1 MSKFLLIGSVAAMLY
16 GDCAWGMF
24 GGFGES
30 VQDISSERNN
40 ANSEVRSRR
49 NSKGKVSYQDAQT
62 QTEQS
67 QFEQS
72 WSGQTQAN
80 PQQLQENRFIKIEFE
95 GVKGYADALTGAV
108 LNNTYMQYHYVPSNN
123 SKIGHA
129 TPTTVV
135 TVTRDDLRC
144 WNDISEIRY
153 ANDVSYDKL
162 ENPKV
167 ILYRNKDNSCYI
179 ILRTDD
185 GKKYGVFYGLN
196 ERNVEIGRQSFAV
209 YEVSEDV
216 GSFTDGVER
225 LIYVD
230 ESGLYFVPKAENSV
244 ENVIDTYQKEG
255 RFKFDGSIVKVSAID
270 GSITLDGEPVT
281 EDNFF
286 DNWVLEKNK
295 TVLSTKQSGEK
306 EVLRNFYPPNGRY
319 NGIYFQKVKNERGE
333 YRTESINSYREG
345 ISWLNSF
352 VNKRLS
358 QTKATNENGA
368 EELVRDGTFASIL
381 SLPNERFISFSSKFG
396 SDPGYYQK
404 VCDAVATQVVAAKQT
419 QTGGAG
425 TFVFGASS
433 SITSQS
439 IQTQTGGGTFVF
451 GSSNSTTSQSIPGM
465 ILQNPTLFKNPDFVR
480 KLKPAFEGV
489 EKDYEESRIA
499 GSELWLPFEIVRNL

>member
-16 GDCAWGMF
+16 GDCVFAMDGIDPWAGVPSQNSRDSQ
-24 GGFGES
+24 E
-30 VQDISSERNN
+30 N
-40 ANSEVRSRR
+40 APASNSDQFSAEPARGDASPNIRSRR
-49 NSKGKVSYQDAQT
+49 NSQENVRTFYQNQQT
-62 QTEQS
+62 QTEQ
-67 QFEQS
+67 
-72 WSGQTQAN
+72 TRAN
-80 PQQLQENRFIKIEFE
+80 PEQFGENRFIRNSS
-95 GVKGYADALTGAV
+95 GYR
-108 LNNTYMQYHYVPSNN
+108 QYHYDLSDNALV
-123 SKIGHA
+123 GQA
-129 TPTTVV
+129 TPTTIVGG
-135 TVTRDDLRC
+135 DLKG
-144 WNDISEIRY
+144 WSNISEIRY

-167 ILYRNKDNSCYI
+167 IFYRNKDNSCYI
-179 ILRTDD
+179 ILRIKDT
-185 GKKYGVFYGLN
+185 KYDVFYGLN
-196 ERNVEIGRQSFAV
+196 ERNIEVGRSSFAV
-209 YEVSEDV
+209 YEMSDDV
-216 GSFTDGVER
+216 GSFTDGVPR
-225 LIYVD
+225 RIYVD
-230 ESGLYFVPKAENSV
+230 ESGLYFVPIEGNSIKD
-244 ENVIDTYQKEG
+244 VIKTYQNEG
-255 RFKFDGSIVKVSAID
+255 KFNFKGSVIKVSAID
-270 GSITLDGEPVT
+270 GTITWNGEPVT

-419 QTGGAG
+419 QTGRAG

-433 SITSQS
+433 
-439 IQTQTGGGTFVF
+439 
-451 GSSNSTTSQSIPGM
+451 STTSQSIPGM

-480 KLKPAFEGV
+480 KLKPVFEGV